1 MTTPNPYQS
10 SVLAEQVPTLPR
22 SRIGLAALLCGGVAW
37 LSGLLWVLSWF
48 GLYSE
53 QLRVNGYWLGLLSVC
68 LAFIGTLL
76 GLMTCFQIGVSKR
89 QGVVGLG
96 LSSMLLLALLG
107 WIGWLGDAV

>member
-10 SVLAEQVPTLPR
+10 SVLAESAPTLPR

-37 LSGLLWVLSWF
+37 LSVLLWVLSWF

-53 QLRVNGYWLGLLSVC
+53 RLRVDGAWLGLLSVC

-96 LSSMLLLALLG
+96 LSSMLLLASLG
-107 WIGWLGDAV
+107 WVWWLAEAV